1 MVIFSLAFRNRILL
15 LDLGQRQIGI
25 TSAFI
30 SFRGKIVI
38 EMMLHKP
45 ISALLYGVSGIGA
58 LAQVL
63 LGRRSLMVALASGLC
78 FWSAVLPEMR

>member
-1 MVIFSLAFRNRILL
+1 VI
-15 LDLGQRQIGI
+15 G
-25 TSAFI
+25 
-30 SFRGKIVI
+30 
-38 EMMLHKP
+38 MMLHKP